1 MEPGREL
8 DKLIAEKVMGWKR
21 TKLSYQL
28 HINFDTLTVHP
39 GVKDHF
45 LLEPPEFFETPED
58 GSDRKHTEPPT
69 YSTNLV
75 AAWEVVSKLAPIVGD
90 FHEADG
96 FFILKYADS
105 ADHTT
110 GKNCPAEWTEDMTA
124 YDANEDSE
132 DTHKWSAH
140 FHPGHPGA
148 DTESAKM
155 FPDYK
160 KSCARGRTAAHA
172 ICLAALKIFE
182 T

>member
-1 MEPGREL
+1 MEPGKEL
-8 DKLIAEKVMGWKR
+8 DVLIAEKVMGWK
-21 TKLSYQL
+21 KLT
-28 HINFDTLTVHP
+28 FDAPIRGLLWIW
-39 GVKDHF
+39 DHKEGA
-45 LLEPPEFFETPED
+45 LE
-58 GSDRKHTEPPT
+58 TEVQRVPS
-69 YSTNLV
+69 YSTDIT

-90 FHEADG
+90 FQEADG

-124 YDANEDSE
+124 YDTNEDSE

>member
-8 DKLIAEKVMGWKR
+8 DKLIAEKVMGLETGSIGSRLVVMQRGHGCGTYECQKFHPR
-21 TKLSYQL
+21 TM
-28 HINFDTLTVHP
+28 
-39 GVKDHF
+39 
-45 LLEPPEFFETPED
+45 PE
-58 GSDRKHTEPPT
+58 
-69 YSTNLV
+69 YSADIA

-90 FHEADG
+90 FMEADG

-110 GKNCPAEWTEDMTA
+110 GENCPAEWAEEMVGAD
-124 YDANEDSE
+124 NESDDSE